1 MIPRSRLATFAVFAL
16 RGSLAAALAAAL
28 SGCGDGSGSGAGA
41 GAGGQKSATS
51 PPAAVWFQDVTKD
64 AAISFRHRNGAT
76 GRKYLPEIMSGGACA
91 LDFDVD
97 GRIDVFFVQSGP
109 VPGDPKADLASADRR
124 SRLYR
129 NLGGGAF
136 ADVTESARI
145 PNSPGYGCGA
155 VSADYDNDGFPDL
168 FIAALGRNTLLKN
181 RGDGTFED
189 VTERALVGDAGRWA
203 SSACF
208 FDADDDGLLDLYVAN
223 YVDFTV
229 AKHKDCGDPARG
241 RFSYCHPDVY
251 APSPDVFFRNK
262 GGGVFEDATAAF
274 GFRESSGAGL
284 GVVSADFDAD
294 GRPDVYVANDSN
306 PSFLFKNLGG
316 GKFTE
321 IGAEAGVAVDE
332 DGKSQAGMGVAA
344 GDVDA
349 DGDFDL
355 FVTYLNQQA
364 NGLFLNGPREFTY
377 ASRTSGLF
385 APTFLMVGF
394 GTDFFDAEND
404 GDLDIFI
411 ANGHVL
417 DDAAEVMD
425 ASPFR
430 QPCQLL
436 LNDGRGRFTEVSRAE
451 AGPVSIPRVGRGTVT
466 LDFDDDGRLD
476 QLVQY
481 NDDDARL
488 FRNVRPSPGRWIK
501 FSLQGTTKTRDA
513 VGARVTIESEGRS
526 QVGEKRAGGSYQ
538 CSHDPRLHFGLGTA
552 ASAVRATIRWPG
564 GAVQSASNLAPDRLY
579 RWTEGRDPEPLR

>member
-1 MIPRSRLATFAVFAL
+1 MRRRLRSGVFWSGCVL
-16 RGSLAAALAAAL
+16 LAAAA
-28 SGCGDGSGSGAGA
+28 SSTGGCGDGSGGTKTPAVAAGDP
-41 GAGGQKSATS
+41 Q
-51 PPAAVWFQDVTKD
+51 AVWFKD
-64 AAISFRHRNGAT
+64 TTSDAGIVFRHRNGNT

-97 GRIDVFFVQSGP
+97 GRVDLFLVQSGP
-109 VPGDPKADLASADRR
+109 VPGDPRANAVFGAVADRR
-124 SRLYR
+124 SRLFR
-129 NLGGGAF
+129 NTGGGVF
-136 ADVTESARI
+136 VDVTETARI
-145 PNSPGYGCGA
+145 PDAPGYGCGA
-155 VSADYDNDGFPDL
+155 VSADYDNDGFPDI
-168 FIAALGRNTLLKN
+168 FIAALGRNTLLRN

-189 VTERALVGDAGRWA
+189 VTDAAKVGDAERWG

-229 AKHKDCGDPARG
+229 PKHKDCGDPARG

-274 GFRESSGAGL
+274 GFTETSGAGL
-284 GVVSADFDAD
+284 GVVAADFDAD
-294 GRPDVYVANDSN
+294 GRTDVYVANDSN
-306 PSFLFKNLGG
+306 PSLLFCNLGG
-316 GKFTE
+316 GKFSE
-321 IGAEAGVAVDE
+321 IGAESGVAVDE
-332 DGKSQAGMGVAA
+332 DGKSQAGMGIAA

-417 DDAAEVMD
+417 DDAEQVMD

-436 LNDGRGRFTEVSRAE
+436 LNDGRGKFVEVSRAE
-451 AGPVSIPRVGRGTVT
+451 AGSVSVPRVGRGTVT
-466 LDFDDDGRLD
+466 LDYDDDGRLD
-476 QLVQY
+476 QLVQN

-488 FRNVRPSPGRWIK
+488 FRNVRSPAGRWIK
-501 FSLQGTTKTRDA
+501 FDLQGTVKSRDG
-513 VGARVTIESEGRS
+513 VGARVTVEVDGRS

-538 CSHDPRLHFGLGTA
+538 CSHDPRLHFGLGLA
-552 ASAVRATIRWPG
+552 NVVSRVTIRWPG
-564 GAVQSASNLAPDRLY
+564 GAFQSAANLAPDRVY
-579 RWTEGRDPEPLR
+579 RWVEGRDPEPVR